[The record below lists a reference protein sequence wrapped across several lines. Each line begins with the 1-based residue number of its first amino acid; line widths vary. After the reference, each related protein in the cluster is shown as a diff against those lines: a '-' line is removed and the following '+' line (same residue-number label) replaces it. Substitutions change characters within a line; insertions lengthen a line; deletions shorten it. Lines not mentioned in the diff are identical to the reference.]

1 MTGLW
6 EFVLRHGYSLMFA
19 AVLIEQ
25 LGAPVPAVPVLLA
38 MGGLAG
44 LGYYSLTLALALAI
58 IGAVAADSVWFA
70 LGRRRGDSILSL
82 LCRLSLEPDTCVSST
97 TRTFDRWGPAT
108 LLVAKFIPG
117 ISTVA
122 PPLAG
127 SVGLSTGRF
136 LLFDAAGSL
145 LWAGSAL
152 GAGFLLR
159 REVEWA
165 AAWLSRFGFGL
176 LTVLATPV
184 VAWITW
190 KLWQRERA
198 MQLLRV
204 GRIHA
209 EELKQRL
216 DDGHLTWI
224 IDLRPPHEVR
234 RTASRLPGA
243 RVLNETEV
251 REHLRDL
258 PQGAHLVFYC
268 S

>member
-6 EFVLRHGYSLMFA
+6 EFVLRHGYGLMFV

-44 LGYYSLTLALALAI
+44 LGYYSLPTALLVAIVATLA
-58 IGAVAADSVWFA
+58 ADLLWFE
-70 LGRRRGDSILSL
+70 LGRRRGDSILAL
-82 LCRLSLEPDTCVSST
+82 LCRLSLEPDTCVSGT

-127 SVGLSTGRF
+127 SAGISRLRFVIFDTGG
-136 LLFDAAGSL
+136 AL

-152 GAGFLLR
+152 GAGYLLR
-159 REVEWA
+159 REVA
-165 AAWLSRFGFGL
+165 IATDWLSRFGLGM
-176 LTVLATPV
+176 LTVLGAPL
-184 VAWITW
+184 AGWILY

-198 MQLLRV
+198 MRLFRI
-204 GRIHA
+204 GRIQP

-216 DDGHLTWI
+216 DDGEDTWI
-224 IDLRPPHEVR
+224 IDLRSRSSVQR
-234 RTASRLPGA
+234 SGGRLPGA
-243 RVLNETEV
+243 AVLHESEV
-251 REHLRDL
+251 HEHLRDL
-258 PQGAHLVFYC
+258 PAGAHLVFYC